1 MNKWFWE
8 RLQIIFYTWTYWM
21 HWYFNALLF
30 AKVKNLLQWVMLLPM
45 LSQKLKMFCPDIFIY
60 FLALKTV
67 KWNLD
72 LINPYILCITSNI
85 LYPSNDKVYGKEPQ
99 CILPIPWPFAIL
111 TEFNPKFG
119 SNQGDIK
126 QDRAIQELENL
137 QSNLL
142 GDTSVLINYVWSCWK
157 AVSCTI

>member
-1 MNKWFWE
+1 MGDAAA
-8 RLQIIFYTWTYWM
+8 
-21 HWYFNALLF
+21 NAKSEIGNVLE
-30 AKVKNLLQWVMLLPM
+30 
-45 LSQKLKMFCPDIFIY
+45 MFCPDIFIY

-72 LINPYILCITSNI
+72 LINPYILCITCNI
-85 LYPSNDKVYGKEPQ
+85 LYPSNDNVYGKEPH
-99 CILPIPWPFAIL
+99 CFLTIPWPFAIS
-111 TEFNPKFG
+111 TELNPKFG
-119 SNQGDIK
+119 FNQGDIK

-142 GDTSVLINYVWSCWK
+142 GEMSLLINYVWSCWK